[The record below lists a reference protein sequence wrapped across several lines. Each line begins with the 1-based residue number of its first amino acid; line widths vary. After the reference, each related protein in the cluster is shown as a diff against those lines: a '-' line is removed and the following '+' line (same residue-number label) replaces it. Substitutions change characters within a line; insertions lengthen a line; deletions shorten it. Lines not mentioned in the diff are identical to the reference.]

1 MFSALLSSEKW
12 FLMNVMNVVDI
23 LNYNIGF
30 RFRFSICLYF
40 GGSLIEV
47 IIEIISIVN
56 IRLSTFWSDEMMI
69 MIYLAIAFPRRKR
82 RTPPRCGTKLILHT
96 IKTTKFNINIY
107 IISV

>member
-1 MFSALLSSEKW
+1 MFSALLSSEKY
-12 FLMNVMNVVDI
+12 LVTMNVVDI

-56 IRLSTFWSDEMMI
+56 IRLSTFWSRFTWP
-69 MIYLAIAFPRRKR
+69 LLFPEGKEEHHHAVAAR
-82 RTPPRCGTKLILHT
+82 
-96 IKTTKFNINIY
+96 N
-107 IISV
+107 

>member
-1 MFSALLSSEKW
+1 
-12 FLMNVMNVVDI
+12 MNVVDI

-56 IRLSTFWSDEMMI
+56 IRLSTFWSRDLRGHCFSQKEKKNTTT
-69 MIYLAIAFPRRKR
+69 LRRHE
-82 RTPPRCGTKLILHT
+82 IN
-96 IKTTKFNINIY
+96 TTHN
-107 IISV
+107 